1 MGRPLLILL
10 DTHVVIWLASGD
22 TRLSTKAQAAID
34 EARQNQQA
42 LSISDFTMFEL
53 VMLFR
58 KKRVS
63 LNISLESF
71 LFEVE
76 QRFVIL
82 PITRDVCVQTLA
94 FPRKYPRD
102 PADLIIG
109 ATAVVNGLTLVTADR
124 AIRESGA
131 VPTIW

>member
-1 MGRPLLILL
+1 MILL
-10 DTHVVIWLASGD
+10 DTHVVIWLASGE
-22 TRLSTKAQAAID
+22 TRLSTKAQAVID
-34 EARQNQQA
+34 EARQSQQA

-53 VMLFR
+53 AMMFR
-58 KKRVS
+58 KKRVG

>member
-1 MGRPLLILL
+1 LILL
-10 DTHVVIWLASGD
+10 DTHVVVWLASGD
-22 TRLSTKAQAAID
+22 ARMSTNAQAAID

-53 VMLFR
+53 AMMFR
-58 KKRVS
+58 KKRVG

-124 AIRESGA
+124 AIRETGA

>member
-1 MGRPLLILL
+1 LILL

-22 TRLSTKAQAAID
+22 VRLSTKAQAAID
-34 EARQNQQA
+34 EARQSQQA

-53 VMLFR
+53 AMMFR
-58 KKRVS
+58 KKRVG